1 MGKHRRKT
9 QMIKVKN
16 GRTKAKGTI
25 SEVVTDLAHASSNVV
40 EFLQETGLPRE
51 EAVRIVKEAV
61 EIGCMTDDER
71 RAKAEQQADAFV
83 DALRYALMPEGK
95 GLENTEEGEQ

>member
-1 MGKHRRKT
+1 
-9 QMIKVKN
+9 MIKVKN

-61 EIGCMTDDER
+61 EIGCMTDEER
-71 RAKAEQQADAFV
+71 RAKAEEQVEKFMNAMLRAF
-83 DALRYALMPEGK
+83 MPEGEECVK
-95 GLENTEEGEQ
+95 EEEGEQADE